1 MLGAMFFQPVVAMV
15 MGDFG
20 PGRYPTLSA
29 ALVVVGA
36 IMMRSLRDIEWD
48 EPTESIPAFL
58 TMVFIPLSFSIADGI
73 ALGLIA
79 FAALKLLTG
88 RGRQVPALIYVFAAI
103 LSLRYILPAV
113 GLMP

>member
-1 MLGAMFFQPVVAMV
+1 
-15 MGDFG
+15 
-20 PGRYPTLSA
+20 
-29 ALVVVGA
+29 
-36 IMMRSLRDIEWD
+36 MMRSLRDIEWD